1 LINTYL
7 TVVQKKNS
15 NGANANII
23 SLLNDNR
30 QLRQLPVFYLTTN
43 VGANNNKTSLAMDL
57 IYPCPFKIS
66 REMNGKEN
74 IRQAFDEV
82 VRIGIGER
90 RTCTGLAWMIFESIQ
105 NATK

>member
-1 LINTYL
+1 
-7 TVVQKKNS
+7 
-15 NGANANII
+15 
-23 SLLNDNR
+23 
-30 QLRQLPVFYLTTN
+30 
-43 VGANNNKTSLAMDL
+43 MDL